1 MGRSLVSGNEAIA
14 LGALKAGLKFYA
26 GYPITPSSDIAEI
39 LAKELPKYGGRFIQ
53 MEDEIASMGAIIG
66 ASLAGLKTMTATSGP
81 GFSLM
86 LENIGFGIM
95 VEAPCVIVDVQ
106 RGGPSTGLPTFPA
119 QGDLIQAR
127 WGTHGDHE
135 IIVIYPNS
143 VMECFELTVKAFN
156 LAEVYRTP
164 VVLLSDEIIA
174 HLREIV
180 EFPENVH
187 IVQRR
192 KPEVPPEEF
201 LPYTDRFGDVPP
213 MPDYG
218 SPYRYHTTGLAHDE
232 TGFPIHH
239 PEKVEKLLL
248 RITGKITKNRDK
260 IGDIEILYPDAENFV
275 FALGCVS
282 RGAAEV
288 VEYLREKGINIGL
301 IRPRVLF
308 PFPETQIRRV
318 CDNAKR
324 VFVFEM
330 NHGQIIHVIRRVV
343 KTEKI
348 RWFGK
353 SNGEIITPEEM
364 EKVIMEG
371 LNGN

>member
-1 MGRSLVSGNEAIA
+1 MKRSLISGNEAIA
-14 LGALKAGLKFYA
+14 YGALAAGIKFYA

-39 LAKELPKYGGRFIQ
+39 LARELPKKGGRFIQ
-53 MEDEIASMGAIIG
+53 MEDEIASMGAILG

-81 GFSLM
+81 GLSLM

-106 RGGPSTGLPTFPA
+106 RGGPSTGLPTFPS

-156 LAEVYRTP
+156 LAEEYRIP
-164 VVLLSDEIIA
+164 VILLSDEIIA

-180 EFPENVH
+180 EFPDKVELVD
-187 IVQRR
+187 R
-192 KPEVPPEEF
+192 KKPNIPPEKF
-201 LPYTDRFGDVPP
+201 LPYTDEFGDIPP

-232 TGFPIHH
+232 TGFPVHH
-239 PEKVEKLLL
+239 PDKVEKLLL

-260 IGDIEILYPDAENFV
+260 IADIEILYPESEYFV
-275 FALGCVS
+275 FSLGCVS
-282 RGAAEV
+282 RAAGEI
-288 VEYLREKGINIGL
+288 VEYFRSKGVNIGL
-301 IRPRVLF
+301 IRPKVLF
-308 PFPETQIRRV
+308 PFPETHIRKLGEK
-318 CDNAKR
+318 AKKM
-324 VFVFEM
+324 FIFEM
-330 NHGQIIHVIRRVV
+330 NHGQIVHVVRRCV

-348 RWFGK
+348 KWYGK
-353 SNGEIITPEEM
+353 ANGEIITPEEM
-364 EKVIMEG
+364 EKIILEE
-371 LNGN
+371 LHGN

>member
-1 MGRSLVSGNEAIA
+1 MKRSLVSGNEAIA
-14 LGALKAGLKFYA
+14 YGALAAGIKFYA

-39 LAKELPKYGGRFIQ
+39 LARELPKKGGRFIQ

-66 ASLAGLKTMTATSGP
+66 ASLAGMKTMTATSGP
-81 GFSLM
+81 GLSLM

-95 VEAPCVIVDVQ
+95 VEAPCVVVDVQ
-106 RGGPSTGLPTFPA
+106 RGGPSTGLPTFPS

-156 LAEVYRTP
+156 LAEEYRTP
-164 VVLLSDEIIA
+164 VILLSDEIIA

-180 EFPENVH
+180 EFPDKVE
-187 IVQRR
+187 IVDR
-192 KPEVPPEEF
+192 KKPTVPPEKF
-201 LPYTDRFGDVPP
+201 LPYTDEFGDVPP

-218 SPYRYHTTGLAHDE
+218 SEYRYHTTGLAHDE
-232 TGFPIHH
+232 TGFPVHH
-239 PEKVEKLLL
+239 PDKVEKLLL

-260 IGDIEILYPDAENFV
+260 MADIEIRYPESEYFV
-275 FALGCVS
+275 FSLGCVS
-282 RGAAEV
+282 RAAGEI
-288 VEYLREKGINIGL
+288 VEYFRGKGINIGL

-308 PFPETQIRRV
+308 PFPEKQIRSLG
-318 CDNAKR
+318 DKAKKI
-324 VFVFEM
+324 FIFEM
-330 NHGQIIHVIRRVV
+330 NHGQIVHVVRRCV

-348 RWFGK
+348 KWFGK
-353 SNGEIITPEEM
+353 ANGEIITPDEM
-364 EKVIMEG
+364 EKIILEE

>member
-1 MGRSLVSGNEAIA
+1 MERRLISGNEAVA
-14 LGALKAGLKFYA
+14 YGALKAGLKFYA

-39 LAKELPKYGGRFIQ
+39 LSKELPKYGGRFIQ

-81 GFSLM
+81 GLSLM

-95 VEAPCVIVDVQ
+95 VEAPCVVVDVQ
-106 RGGPSTGLPTFPA
+106 RGGPSTGLPTFPS

-143 VMECFELTVKAFN
+143 VMECFELTIKAFN
-156 LAEVYRTP
+156 LAEEYRTP
-164 VVLLSDEIIA
+164 VILLSDEIIA

-187 IVQRR
+187 IVER
-192 KPEVPPEEF
+192 KRPNVPPEKF
-201 LPYTDRFGDVPP
+201 LPYSFEFGDIPP

-218 SPYRYHTTGLAHDE
+218 SQYRYHTTGLAHDD
-232 TGFPIHH
+232 TGFPTHN

-248 RITGKITKNRDK
+248 RITGKITKNREK
-260 IGDIEILYPDAENFV
+260 IADVEILYPDSEYVV

-288 VEYLREKGINIGL
+288 VEYLRGKGIDIGL

-308 PFPETQIRRV
+308 PFPETQMRRAGEKARRV
-318 CDNAKR
+318 
-324 VFVFEM
+324 FIFEM
-330 NHGQIIHVIRRVV
+330 NHGQIIHVVRRCV

-348 RWFGK
+348 VWYGK
-353 SNGEIITPEEM
+353 ANGEIITPEEI
-364 EKVIMEG
+364 EKKVMEG